1 MTPTRGAS
9 RERRQSG
16 MAGLAII
23 LVLLVATT
31 AALIVAPN
39 FVAKATEKKRG
50 NEEQKLEQ
58 IAQALKTSVRLTGT
72 IPGANTWPDTVAA
85 HAGMN
90 RTNAEAVY
98 PEFPTDT
105 STRRV
110 LLIDPA
116 LGATTLPY
124 VQDVNTLLDAVKGV
138 LGAPTAILGT
148 ITNLASSSGRIMLI
162 SSTRRGLSLPVTNGP
177 ASSATAFN
185 NIWNWGL
192 NSATKAPPTGW
203 PSTWTGKG
211 DELHVQR
218 IKLNE
223 LFHTVA
229 LKNVLYTIGTNGPAQ
244 TALSLLN
251 LTLLDTTLLTVYET
265 NGNLYRAQR
274 LTKNVNID
282 LSTTNSGQPVVH
294 FKFSELSGAD
304 ATNSGTYGSLWNGIY
319 TNGVTLGQTPLRPP
333 TFPRFATNNYSA
345 YFDGAKSYVETNRR
359 YTNYLPT
366 FTIGAWIS
374 PEVFNR
380 TTIYIAGI
388 RTALN
393 LNIYQSSTTKSNYIR
408 LSSKYGG
415 SLTTHYPYPL
425 KEWHHIAV
433 TGSGAQLQSYIDGA
447 FKKAVSKATANYYYY
462 NTYTFQIGAH
472 PAISKGKISWGSSP
486 QYKGGIDE
494 FVFYDRVLSTN
505 EIRTL
510 ATGVIP

>member
-39 FVAKATEKKRG
+39 FVAKATEKKRT
-50 NEEQKLEQ
+50 NEEQRLEQ
-58 IAQALKTSVRLTGT
+58 IAQALKISVRLTGT

-177 ASSATAFN
+177 ASGATAFN

-229 LKNVLYTIGTNGPAQ
+229 LKNVLYAIGTNGPAQ

-282 LSTTNSGQPVVH
+282 LSTSNSGQPVVH
-294 FKFSELSGAD
+294 FKFSESSGAV
-304 ATNSGTYGSLWNGIY
+304 ATNSGTYGSSWNGIY
-319 TNGVTLGQTPLRPP
+319 TNSVLLAQTSLRPP
-333 TFPRFATNNYSA
+333 SNPGFATNNYSA
-345 YFDGAKSYVETNRR
+345 YFDGNKAYVETNKR
-359 YTNYLPT
+359 YTNYLPA
-366 FTIGAWIS
+366 FTIATWIAPAQFS
-374 PEVFNR
+374 R
-380 TTIYIAGI
+380 STIYIAGI
-388 RTALN
+388 RTTLN
-393 LNIYQSSTTKSNYIR
+393 LNIYSSKAGSNYVR

-425 KEWHHIAV
+425 NQWHHITV
-433 TGSGAQLQSYIDGA
+433 TGSGTKLNSYIDGA
-447 FKKAVSKATANYYYY
+447 FKKSLSKATANYYYY

-472 PAISKGKISWGSSP
+472 PAISSGMISWGSSP